1 MLSFKFLAGSCM
13 TLLFACA
20 GATAQDTQPVPRG
33 APKALRLRR
42 MPPGEGGL
50 LLQGP
55 RLRQGG
61 PRLGVTVETT
71 PDGLLVKEI
80 DDGSLAASA
89 GVKAD
94 DVLLRIGEQR
104 VHGVEDV
111 ALALHAFEPGAEVEV
126 TVIRPGEGLVTLKGT
141 LPQPEEPTTATA
153 DGMKGGFLGVQMQGD
168 DARGDCG
175 GVAVAGV
182 VPDSAAWFAGL
193 QEGDCLLAIDGK
205 ELASAEDLA
214 GAVASR
220 EPGSL
225 VELRYRRDGAEQ
237 TSRVR
242 LGHRGPA
249 GLLGFGGPG
258 VPGDMGG
265 ELGPGVFRLALPED
279 GNMQFDFDGDDIGMP
294 ELHKFFGNIHGDG
307 AHSVEVQIEDD
318 HMTVTRDGVTEHYT
332 RDADGNWIRQDG
344 DPAVPQES
352 QDT

>member
-1 MLSFKFLAGSCM
+1 MLSFKFLAGSCL
-13 TLLFACA
+13 TLLVACA

-33 APKALRLRR
+33 APKALRLRQ
-42 MPPGEGGL
+42 MQPGDGTV

-55 RLRQGG
+55 RPREGG
-61 PRLGVTVETT
+61 PRLGVTVDQT
-71 PDGLLVKEI
+71 PDGLKVKEVE
-80 DDGSLAASA
+80 DGSLAASA

-94 DVLLRIGEQR
+94 DVLLRIGEAR
-104 VHGVEDV
+104 VHAVDDV
-111 ALALHAFEPGAEVEV
+111 ALALHAFAPGAEVEV

-141 LPQPEEPTTATA
+141 LPEPKAPEHAMA

-193 QEGDCLLAIDGK
+193 EEGDCLLAIDGK

-225 VELRYRRDGAEQ
+225 VELRYRRAGQEQ
-237 TSRVR
+237 STHVR

-249 GLLGFGGPG
+249 GLLGFGGA
-258 VPGDMGG
+258 GDMGG
-265 ELGPGVFRLALPED
+265 ALGPGVFQLALPRD
-279 GNMQFDFDGDDIGMP
+279 GDMEFDRDFDGDALGLP
-294 ELHKFFGNIHGDG
+294 ELHKFLGNIHGDG

-318 HMTVTRDGVTEHYT
+318 HMTVTKDGVVEHYT

-344 DPAVPQES
+344 DQPAPQES